1 MKWFLAGVLLLG
13 LVGLVLAMIE
23 RRRGKF
29 FLAHDL
35 RRTPMTHAD
44 QDQAVI
50 EAQIETRAV
59 GDPFKH

>member
-13 LVGLVLAMIE
+13 LVGLVLAVIE
-23 RRRGKF
+23 RRRGRV

-35 RRTPMTHAD
+35 RRARMTHAD

-59 GDPFKH
+59 VDPFKH